1 MENTAKVA
9 GGSTAKGLCLSQ
21 KLQVGTGHDAHRHLF
36 GWLSFNFLLKFSPEI
51 SPPKTAPP
59 WWALGDRAMVTFSP
73 WHTGEK

>member
-51 SPPKTAPP
+51 SPLKIAPP